1 LLIPD
6 LVRVTPGE
14 ALRVGPAPKCRS
26 SAPTEGPEKSFRRT
40 CRKDFE
46 GDRKLAGRFAEAE
59 EQVAAGRRKSP
70 EAVTEKTTES
80 DTAATVENKFSI
92 GVLARKFAAIAA
104 TLEKSRILQSE
115 HAGTFP
121 LPVERV
127 RFASITMHGNPG
139 CNYGRV
145 SSNVEDRVPRAKPV

>member
-14 ALRVGPAPKCRS
+14 ALRVGPAPKRRS
-26 SAPTEGPEKSFRRT
+26 SAFTEGPEKSFQRT

-46 GDRKLAGRFAEAE
+46 EDREPAGRFAEAE

-80 DTAATVENKFSI
+80 NTAATVENKF
-92 GVLARKFAAIAA
+92 
-104 TLEKSRILQSE
+104 
-115 HAGTFP
+115 
-121 LPVERV
+121 
-127 RFASITMHGNPG
+127 
-139 CNYGRV
+139 
-145 SSNVEDRVPRAKPV
+145 